1 MSRHIIGEIG
11 VVMEASPGCTAKL
24 AKTLEDLGFDIVLCP
39 DTQNLS
45 ADPYGQLSLAAAN
58 TTRLKLGTG
67 VTNPLTRDAAV
78 TASAIA
84 TLQVESGGRCICGI
98 GRGDSSLAHIGRTNA
113 TTAQLRTCVERLRAY
128 TSGEQV
134 QRAGQLSGLRWLDAD
149 ALSPIPID
157 IACTGPKTIRMAAD
171 VADRI
176 SFAVGSAPE
185 RIEWALATAKQR
197 LKETGRKRS
206 DVQIGA
212 YINLVCDPDEHTAIG
227 LGRMISGMVAHFAGM
242 KNAPLDHLPAK
253 LKPLAE
259 KMQQGYDMKRHGQ
272 DGGAHL
278 SLVNDEFVDWFSIC
292 GPPDKCLE
300 RLQEILQFDLDHIYI
315 LGGSR
320 VATPHSARQIAMVEQ
335 TRLFA
340 EAVMPQLRAG

>member
-1 MSRHIIGEIG
+1 MREIG
-11 VVMEASPGCTAKL
+11 IIMEVSPGHTANL
-24 AKTLEDLGFDIVLCP
+24 AARIEDMGFDILLCP

-45 ADPYGQLSLAAAN
+45 PEPYGQLGLAAAN

-84 TLQVESGGRCICGI
+84 TLQAESGGRCICGI
-98 GRGDSSLAHIGRTNA
+98 GRGDSSLAHIGRGNA
-113 TTAQLRTCVERLRAY
+113 TTGQLKTYVEQVRAY
-128 TSGEQV
+128 TRGETVQRGEQ
-134 QRAGQLSGLRWLDAD
+134 SSKLRWLDPDSVNPA
-149 ALSPIPID
+149 PID

-197 LKETGRKRS
+197 LKETGRKRE
-206 DVQIGA
+206 DLQIGA
-212 YINLVCDPDEHTAIG
+212 YINLVCDEDEQTAIN

-242 KNAPLDHLPAK
+242 KNAPLDHLPPQ

-259 KMQQGYDMKRHGQ
+259 KMQQGYDMQHHAQ
-272 DGGAHL
+272 DKGAHL
-278 SLVNDEFVDWFSIC
+278 SLVDDDFVDWFSIC

-300 RLQEILQFDLDHIYI
+300 RLRAILEYDLDHIYI
-315 LGGSR
+315 LGGSP
-320 VATPHSARQIAMVEQ
+320 VATPHAARQAAMVEQ

-340 EAVMPQLRAG
+340 EAVLPKLK

>member
-1 MSRHIIGEIG
+1 MREIGIIMETSPGHTATLAGEI
-11 VVMEASPGCTAKL
+11 
-24 AKTLEDLGFDIVLCP
+24 EDMGFDILLCP

-45 ADPYGQLSLAAAN
+45 PEPYGQLSLAAAQ
-58 TTRLKLGTG
+58 TKRLKLGTG

-84 TLQVESGGRCICGI
+84 TLQIESDGRCICGI
-98 GRGDSSLAHIGRTNA
+98 GRGDSSLAHIGRGNA
-113 TTAQLRTCVERLRAY
+113 TTAQLKTYVEQVRAY
-128 TSGEQV
+128 CNGQTIRRGEQ
-134 QRAGQLSGLRWLDAD
+134 ASKLRWLGPDT
-149 ALSPIPID
+149 LSSVPID

-185 RIEWALATAKQR
+185 RIDWALATAKQR
-197 LKETGRKRS
+197 LKETGRNR
-206 DVQIGA
+206 DDIRIGA
-212 YINLVCDPDEHTAIG
+212 YINLVCDHDEQTAIN

-242 KNAPLDHLPAK
+242 KNAPLNHLPAQ

-259 KMQQGYDMKRHGQ
+259 KMQQGYDMQHHAQ
-272 DGGAHL
+272 DKGSHL
-278 SLVNDEFVDWFSIC
+278 SLVNNEFVDWFSIC
-292 GPPDKCLE
+292 GPPEKCLE
-300 RLQEILQFDLDHIYI
+300 RMQVLLEYDLDHIYI
-315 LGGSR
+315 LGGSP

-340 EAVMPQLRAG
+340 EAVMPRLRDA